1 MVKDFKYRGYNL
13 EQLKNMPLE
22 EFISLLPTRQ
32 RRTLNR
38 GISNEK
44 RRLLEDLRRS
54 SGSDHHLK
62 IRTHARDMII
72 LPYMVG
78 LTVEVYNG
86 KEYLPLEMKI
96 GMLGRYL
103 GEYVHTHK
111 RVSHGTPGI
120 GSSKSSL
127 YVPLK

>member
-1 MVKDFKYRGYNL
+1 MAKEFKYRGYNL

-54 SGSDHHLK
+54 SGSDRQLK
-62 IRTHARDMII
+62 IRTQARDMII
-72 LPYMVG
+72 LPYMVD

-86 KEYLPLEMKI
+86 KEYLPLEMKT
-96 GMLGRYL
+96 GMLGHYL
-103 GEYVHTHK
+103 GEYTHTHK
-111 RVSHGTPGI
+111 RVRHGTPGI